1 MRSLL
6 DLDLPP
12 LVDAER
18 RLDELSSQRSRR
30 LKGAAALTILAVVA
44 ALFLPEFGI
53 ALTAG
58 ALAALATAGSAV
70 ARRQALLSALVQV
83 RDAYRLEAVA
93 KAGARFA
100 TRGRR
105 ERLALWLRKIIRAAE
120 GGDVRVPYTAA
131 ALDRRV
137 LVRKERLLAVAA
149 ALEDC
154 DDELHPAGVAI
165 VHRLLTR
172 PSVSPLFNP
181 GLEERILDDAL
192 HRVEACTDRRVRFTA
207 SPG

>member
-12 LVDAER
+12 IVDAER
-18 RLDELSSQRSRR
+18 RLDELSSQLSRR
-30 LKGAAALTILAVVA
+30 LKGAAALTILAVFA

-83 RDAYRLEAVA
+83 RDAYRLEAVSR
-93 KAGARFA
+93 AGARFA
-100 TRGRR
+100 SRGRR
-105 ERLALWLRKIIRAAE
+105 ERLALWLRKIVRAAE
-120 GGDVRVPYTAA
+120 GGEVGAAYTAA
-131 ALDRRV
+131 ALDGRV
-137 LVRKERLLAVAA
+137 LVRKERLLALAV
-149 ALEDC
+149 ALEDRQ
-154 DDELHPAGVAI
+154 DKLHPAGVAI

-172 PSVSPLFNP
+172 PSLSPLFNP
-181 GLEERILDDAL
+181 EIEERILDDAL
-192 HRVEACTDRRVRFTA
+192 HRVEACGDRGRAFTA
-207 SPG
+207 